1 MKRRLFIIL
10 CYFFTIHSHAEVEN
24 NLDKKITN
32 YKSKIYQGD
41 SLVSKK
47 KLVKTI
53 DSTCLSVNPYE
64 SGKTQKEIDM
74 EKKKC
79 ILSKITFNYSEIIN
93 QMVSNEKI
101 YLSPINDINIFLKK
115 TKTQIYPEDLN
126 IEVRLFTELNNKI
139 IDEIPLY
146 YEKYNIESFYAESQY
161 YFINNYIY
169 ILQVSHFE
177 EGDWLKSWNKYS
189 IDDNGKFNLQ
199 QSIKCTYKFENGKEK
214 NICQ

>member
-53 DSTCLSVNPYE
+53 DSTCLSVNLYE

-74 EKKKC
+74 EKR
-79 ILSKITFNYSEIIN
+79 S
-93 QMVSNEKI
+93 V
-101 YLSPINDINIFLKK
+101 
-115 TKTQIYPEDLN
+115 
-126 IEVRLFTELNNKI
+126 
-139 IDEIPLY
+139 
-146 YEKYNIESFYAESQY
+146 FYR
-161 YFINNYIY
+161 
-169 ILQVSHFE
+169 
-177 EGDWLKSWNKYS
+177 K
-189 IDDNGKFNLQ
+189 
-199 QSIKCTYKFENGKEK
+199 
-214 NICQ
+214 